1 MFKSFFQNV
10 KRALCIPK
18 YTDYKVVAGSEE
30 ERTAITTIVESKN
43 LACDYDKI
51 AFQDPCKFYM
61 LNGEITCSTCGKV
74 QKV

>member
-1 MFKSFFQNV
+1 VIKSFFQNL
-10 KRALCIPK
+10 KNALGIPV
-18 YTDYKVVAGSEE
+18 YPDYKVVASSEE
-30 ERTAITTIVESKN
+30 ERTAITSIVENKN
-43 LACDYDKI
+43 LACDYDRI

>member
-1 MFKSFFQNV
+1 VFKSFFQNL
-10 KRALCIPK
+10 KNALGIPV
-18 YTDYKVVAGSEE
+18 YPDYKVVAGSEE
-30 ERTAITTIVESKN
+30 ERTAITSIVENKN

-61 LNGEITCSTCGKV
+61 LNGEINCSTCGKV